1 MGVWLGSWCLLLDYL
16 TYVAAHGPSP
26 PAEEH
31 DDDAERVWGLLLIFG
46 ADAGV
51 YSHGDNTKQ
60 VATRATWGMRAEQ
73 AIFSADVALLQSVL
87 S

>member
-1 MGVWLGSWCLLLDYL
+1 MWRHTVRRLPQKNTTTMQRAVC
-16 TYVAAHGPSP
+16 
-26 PAEEH
+26 
-31 DDDAERVWGLLLIFG
+31 GLLLIFG

-51 YSHGDNTKQ
+51 CSHGDNTKQ